1 MSQIPVGLEQFR
13 FTIASRAC
21 TKRDSAI
28 VKITQIWDIQGSNG
42 MDSGPYFLSSLYGQ
56 LHTLTT
62 ILLAPTIVAVHRGH
76 FSGLSGPSEAVPPLR
91 IVALR

>member
-1 MSQIPVGLEQFR
+1 M
-13 FTIASRAC
+13 ASRTC
-21 TKRDSAI
+21 TNAASEMDE
-28 VKITQIWDIQGSNG
+28 ITHIWDVLGSNR
-42 MDSGPYFLSSLYGQ
+42 MDSGPYSLSSLYGQ

>member
-1 MSQIPVGLEQFR
+1 M
-13 FTIASRAC
+13 ASRTC
-21 TKRDSAI
+21 TEVASEI
-28 VKITQIWDIQGSNG
+28 VKITRIWDFLGSNG
-42 MDSGPYFLSSLYGQ
+42 MDFGPYFLSSLYGQ

-62 ILLAPTIVAVHRGH
+62 ILLALTIVAVHRGH

>member
-1 MSQIPVGLEQFR
+1 M
-13 FTIASRAC
+13 ASRTC
-21 TKRDSAI
+21 TKAASEMDE
-28 VKITQIWDIQGSNG
+28 VTHIWDLLGPNG
-42 MDSGPYFLSSLYGQ
+42 MDFGPYFLSSLYGQ

-62 ILLAPTIVAVHRGH
+62 ILLAPTIVAVHMGH

>member
-1 MSQIPVGLEQFR
+1 M
-13 FTIASRAC
+13 ASRTC
-21 TKRDSAI
+21 TKAVSEMDE
-28 VKITQIWDIQGSNG
+28 VTHIWDLLGSNG
-42 MDSGPYFLSSLYGQ
+42 MDPGPYFLSSLYGQ

-91 IVALR
+91 IVSLR

>member
-1 MSQIPVGLEQFR
+1 M
-13 FTIASRAC
+13 ASRAG
-21 TKRDSAI
+21 TKAASEMDE
-28 VKITQIWDIQGSNG
+28 VTHIWDLLGPNG

>member
-1 MSQIPVGLEQFR
+1 M
-13 FTIASRAC
+13 ASRAC
-21 TKRDSAI
+21 TKVASGI
-28 VKITQIWDIQGSNG
+28 VKITHIWDLIGSNG
-42 MDSGPYFLSSLYGQ
+42 MDFGPYFLSSLYGQ

-76 FSGLSGPSEAVPPLR
+76 FLGLSGPSEAVPPLR

>member
-1 MSQIPVGLEQFR
+1 M
-13 FTIASRAC
+13 ASNAC
-21 TKRDSAI
+21 TKGASEIVQIAHIRDL
-28 VKITQIWDIQGSNG
+28 QGLNG

>member
-1 MSQIPVGLEQFR
+1 MYTQLSSLSGLENLENVGSLS
-13 FTIASRAC
+13 IHHNNSLN
-21 TKRDSAI
+21 SL
-28 VKITQIWDIQGSNG
+28 QGLNG

-62 ILLAPTIVAVHRGH
+62 ILLVPTIVAVHRGH
-76 FSGLSGPSEAVPPLR
+76 FSGLSGPSEAAPPLR